1 MKKTTFSLIF
11 TVLAAGVLHASEG
24 AEWGIGAP
32 RATELGG
39 VQGTP
44 PENKDWPGWRGADGN
59 GVSTD
64 ASFPVSWDATNIR
77 WKTPI
82 PGRGHSSPIVW
93 NDRIFLTSSIEGEQ
107 IPERAKKPEHMLGT
121 EVFIHPDMVSHDRR
135 QTMKVMAL
143 DAKSGT
149 VLWDQ
154 TAYDGPVKDGRH
166 KKSSFA
172 SATPVTDGRMVYVFF
187 GTEGLYAYSVDGAL
201 KWKQDLG
208 EIRTLGLGYAASPV
222 LYDNVVIVQCDED
235 NGDKSFIAAF
245 DKTTGKQVWRQPRK
259 VQSSWASPVI
269 VETNGRS
276 EVIAAGTEFVIA
288 YDPKTGRELWRT
300 KGVES
305 NAVPSPVH
313 GHGMVYVTAGY
324 PAKAV
329 LAINPGVAEPAWT
342 LARGTAY
349 VTSPILVGGNL
360 YLSTDRG
367 LLTNVDAKT
376 GAVVYEGGRI
386 PVPATFI
393 ASMVAFGDKIL
404 QSSEDGDVFVI
415 QAGPEHKVVATN
427 KLGEPIYASPALAN
441 GIIYI
446 RGETHLYAI
455 GR

>member
-1 MKKTTFSLIF
+1 MKKTAFSLIF
-11 TVLAAGVLHASEG
+11 TVLAAGVLHASH
-24 AEWGIGAP
+24 
-32 RATELGG
+32 
-39 VQGTP
+39 
-44 PENKDWPGWRGADGN
+44 WPGWRGDGN
-59 GVSTD
+59 GVSGD
-64 ASFPVSWDATNIR
+64 AAFPVAWDATNIR

-93 NDRIFLTSSIEGEQ
+93 GQKIFLTTSIEGEQ
-107 IPERAKKPEHMLGT
+107 IPERLKKPEHMLGT

-143 DAKSGT
+143 DARSGK
-149 VLWDQ
+149 VLWEQ

-187 GTEGLYAYSVDGAL
+187 GTEGLYAYSVDGVL

-222 LYDNVVIVQCDED
+222 LADNVVIVQCDED
-235 NGDKSFIAAF
+235 NGEKSFIAAF
-245 DKTTGKQVWRQPRK
+245 DKTTGRQVWRQPRK
-259 VQSSWASPVI
+259 VQSSWASPI
-269 VETNGRS
+269 VVESGGRS
-276 EVIAAGTEFVIA
+276 EVVAAGSEFVIA

-313 GHGMVYVTAGY
+313 GNGFVYVTAGY

-329 LAINPGVAEPAWT
+329 LAIPAGWRGPSGPAASGPSPAWT

-367 LLTNVDAKT
+367 PLTNVDAKT
-376 GAVVYEGGRI
+376 GAVLYEGGRI

-427 KLGEPIYASPALAN
+427 KLGEPIYASPALAD

-446 RGETHLYAI
+446 RGEQHLYAI
-455 GR
+455 GK

>member
-1 MKKTTFSLIF
+1 
-11 TVLAAGVLHASEG
+11 
-24 AEWGIGAP
+24 
-32 RATELGG
+32 
-39 VQGTP
+39 
-44 PENKDWPGWRGADGN
+44 
-59 GVSTD
+59 
-64 ASFPVSWDATNIR
+64 
-77 WKTPI
+77 
-82 PGRGHSSPIVW
+82 
-93 NDRIFLTSSIEGEQ
+93 
-107 IPERAKKPEHMLGT
+107 
-121 EVFIHPDMVSHDRR
+121 
-135 QTMKVMAL
+135 MAL
-143 DAKSGT
+143 EAKSGK
-149 VLWDQ
+149 VLWEQ
-154 TAYDGPVKDGRH
+154 TAYDGPVTDGRH

-187 GTEGLYAYSVDGAL
+187 GTEGLYAYTVDGAL

-222 LYDNVVIVQCDED
+222 LFDNVVIVQCDED
-235 NGDKSFIAAF
+235 NGEKSFIAAF

-269 VETNGRS
+269 VDTGGRS
-276 EVIAAGTEFVIA
+276 EVIAAGSEFVIA

-313 GHGMVYVTAGY
+313 GNGFVYVTAGY

-329 LAINPGVAEPAWT
+329 LAIPAGWRGPSGPASSGPSPAWT

-376 GAVVYEGGRI
+376 GAVIYEGGRI

-446 RGETHLYAI
+446 RGEKHLYAI